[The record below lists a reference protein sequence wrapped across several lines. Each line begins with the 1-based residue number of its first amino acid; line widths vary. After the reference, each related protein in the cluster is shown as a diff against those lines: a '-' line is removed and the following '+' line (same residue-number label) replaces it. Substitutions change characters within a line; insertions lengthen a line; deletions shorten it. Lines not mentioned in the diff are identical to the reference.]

1 MSDNVKSRLVKI
13 WNDYKVSVK
22 NSSFVW
28 KIAMIGVKTG
38 EFLKKIKM
46 QWVGFSLLSIETI
59 KHISAEC
66 NSLEKARDLI

>member
-22 NSSFVW
+22 NSRFVW

-38 EFLKKIKM
+38 EFLKKIK
-46 QWVGFSLLSIETI
+46 VHRL
-59 KHISAEC
+59 
-66 NSLEKARDLI
+66 